1 MGVRT
6 GVWPVTLVFEVACC
20 VPTHDFWAKNGGDLL
35 VTVGLL
41 FRNHAVGAKLGFCD
55 STSGSCLTCVLC

>member
-1 MGVRT
+1 M
-6 GVWPVTLVFEVACC
+6 TLVFEVVCC

-55 STSGSCLTCVLC
+55 STLVLASHVFCVER